1 MFVRSHPN
9 LKEGLYQLAI
19 RAISGEIRF
28 LYNLTTG
35 ATSYLG
41 KDSALTARKHLK

>member
-1 MFVRSHPN
+1 MEE
-9 LKEGLYQLAI
+9 LCQLAI
-19 RAISGEIRF
+19 RAISGEIGS

-41 KDSALTARKHLK
+41 KDSALTARKDLK